1 MDEEEFLKT
10 VWGMLKF
17 ACHNNGG
24 KVELR
29 RCASFLGKSYKVFD
43 LLFSI
48 LEDTNLITIK
58 EKTKDYY
65 VIDFTGEGEVTRV
78 LHSPKYTILTDM
90 IAECE
95 DFQKTLMED
104 DLYTLV

>member
-1 MDEEEFLKT
+1 MAREIRKPVAGITSEKAQ
-10 VWGMLKF
+10 K
-17 ACHNNGG
+17 
-24 KVELR
+24 
-29 RCASFLGKSYKVFD
+29 
-43 LLFSI
+43 LFS
-48 LEDTNLITIK
+48 TPTGVAASRATPTVITIK

-104 DLYTLV
+104 DLYSLV